1 MDRLDADLVE
11 LLTRQPRIGQV
22 EAARRLGVA
31 RGTVQARLA
40 KLVDRGAIRS
50 FGPDVAP
57 EAIGCPV
64 LAFVFLEIAQGRLEQ
79 AVAVLDSIPEVLE
92 VHGTTG
98 PRDLLCRVVARD
110 NGHLQEV
117 INAMV
122 HTPAVLRSTSH
133 IAMSTQVPYRTL
145 PLVRAVAG
153 DAPR

>member
-1 MDRLDADLVE
+1 M
-11 LLTRQPRIGQV
+11 
-22 EAARRLGVA
+22 
-31 RGTVQARLA
+31 QARLA

-79 AVAVLDSIPEVLE
+79 AVAVLEDIPEVLE

-110 NGHLQEV
+110 NGHRPGRT
-117 INAMV
+117 ARAPS
-122 HTPAVLRSTSH
+122 PAPASAAAPTRPPSRQPPTS
-133 IAMSTQVPYRTL
+133 
-145 PLVRAVAG
+145 AVVAATA
-153 DAPR
+153 APAEKPA